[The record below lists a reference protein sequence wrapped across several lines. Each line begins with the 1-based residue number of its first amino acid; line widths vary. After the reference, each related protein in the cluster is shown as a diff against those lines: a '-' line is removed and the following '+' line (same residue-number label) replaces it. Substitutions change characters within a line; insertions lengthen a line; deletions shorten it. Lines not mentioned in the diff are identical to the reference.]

1 MESIN
6 EAFPSYIHQ
15 QQHHHIFFLN
25 KHILEIDEI
34 WNKYYVELSPEK
46 QLEMVR
52 GIDFNYVKNREHIF
66 YNYIKNKKIALIG
79 PSNTK
84 TANTKEYDIIV
95 HIKRGSI
102 NTDVL
107 IITGN
112 LNESLAIF
120 NSIPKNHN
128 IKFIL
133 CIEPDNHSRIVNSFR
148 MMDFINDNNPPHTGI
163 FSDKKIH
170 LAFIGNISN
179 IESCDLF
186 KNNLDLFYP
195 SQLFRKIPEDL
206 KMDYKIYS
214 ETFTGNKAIYIFL
227 NCLDVSKLFISGFTF
242 YAETLCTT
250 MQVCKDTLYSKEYF
264 DLNLKNYGKMNRKN
278 NINILDPLSSDNIQS
293 AKKWLDYFLKNRKH
307 WKDILVFDD
316 FIKGL
321 VIGYELWHGHKNTQ

>member
-1 MESIN
+1 MNSV
-6 EAFPSYIHQ
+6 
-15 QQHHHIFFLN
+15 
-25 KHILEIDEI
+25 KHTLEINQITTD
-34 WNKYYVELSPEK
+34 YYSRLSTHNVVPHPE
-46 QLEMVR
+46 
-52 GIDFNYVKNREHIF
+52 NF
-66 YNYIKNKKIALIG
+66 YNNIKNKKVALVG

-84 TANTKEYDIIV
+84 TSNTKEYDIIV
-95 HIKRGSI
+95 HIKRASI
-102 NTDVL
+102 DTDIL
-107 IITGN
+107 IINGN

-148 MMDFINDNNPPHTGI
+148 MMDFINDNNPPHTGV

-195 SQLFRKIPEDL
+195 SNFFKKIPEDL
-206 KMDYKIYS
+206 KMDYKFYS
-214 ETFTGNKAIYIFL
+214 DTFTGNKAIYIFL

-264 DLNLKNYGKMNRKN
+264 DLNLKNYGKKS
-278 NINILDPLSSDNIQS
+278 ILDPLSSDNIQS